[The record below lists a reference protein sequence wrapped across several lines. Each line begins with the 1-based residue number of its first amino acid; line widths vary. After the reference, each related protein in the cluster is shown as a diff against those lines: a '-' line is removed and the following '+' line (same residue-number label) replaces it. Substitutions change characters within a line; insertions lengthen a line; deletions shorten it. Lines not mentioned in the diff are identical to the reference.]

1 MMMVGKSHSLGG
13 SCCRRRHR
21 YLHRHRHHHHHAVL
35 LAFAVGSAL
44 ATGAFGRLA
53 GGHMHVRPW
62 TQSSS
67 VDSKRKSV

>member
-1 MMMVGKSHSLGG
+1 MMMGKSHRPDG

-21 YLHRHRHHHHHAVL
+21 HHHAVL

-53 GGHMHVRPW
+53 GGHMHACL
-62 TQSSS
+62 S
-67 VDSKRKSV
+67 VDPEQ